1 MISGVSHL
9 ESGCYD
15 GSEVRSGDDSSIL
28 RISVLFFKGSAFVE
42 DGFTILLLY
51 NFKNIQVCRFS
62 VLFSNSCLIC
72 SFRFTYVYSITVIAV
87 KLVDDVVLFLSWD
100 RVFWAW

>member
-1 MISGVSHL
+1 MISGISHL

-15 GSEVRSGDDSSIL
+15 GSEVRSGGDSCIL

-51 NFKNIQVCRFS
+51 NSKNIQVCRFS
-62 VLFSNSCLIC
+62 VLHALRRTVCL
-72 SFRFTYVYSITVIAV
+72 
-87 KLVDDVVLFLSWD
+87 VLNHVL
-100 RVFWAW
+100 